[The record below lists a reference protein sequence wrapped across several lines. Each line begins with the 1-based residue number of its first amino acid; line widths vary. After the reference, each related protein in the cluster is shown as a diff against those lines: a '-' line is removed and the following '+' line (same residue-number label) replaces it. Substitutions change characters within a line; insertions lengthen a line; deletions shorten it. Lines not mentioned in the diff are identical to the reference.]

1 VLIPVDSSK
10 ADLRSF
16 LFCTTIRAICA
27 LVYLTFG
34 VLCFDRFT
42 SKAFLSTKNP
52 LVTTAIPQPNNNQ
65 SDYSQPTP
73 VYPQGNENEDLDYSV
88 EDSRGDDMT

>member
-1 VLIPVDSSK
+1 
-10 ADLRSF
+10 
-16 LFCTTIRAICA
+16 
-27 LVYLTFG
+27 
-34 VLCFDRFT
+34 
-42 SKAFLSTKNP
+42 LSTKNP